1 MVESVEGLVNKTR
14 LKRATCGQLAET
26 NASLQP
32 HTSEDELEQGAVA
45 TVTEGSQTAGNLKTK
60 GVRAEEEEKESVAWF
75 EVSLAV
81 TLTAERTR
89 ERGRERDVNKPP
101 SGEPYGVASESAFS
115 FPSQYFYAHLPS
127 RSLPELGA
135 Q

>member
-60 GVRAEEEEKESVAWF
+60 GVRAEEEEKKRWPATRVGGLVRSLTGGDADGGESEGA
-75 EVSLAV
+75 
-81 TLTAERTR
+81 R
-89 ERGRERDVNKPP
+89 ERAGCKQ
-101 SGEPYGVASESAFS
+101 ASFWRAV
-115 FPSQYFYAHLPS
+115 
-127 RSLPELGA
+127 RSCL
-135 Q
+135 